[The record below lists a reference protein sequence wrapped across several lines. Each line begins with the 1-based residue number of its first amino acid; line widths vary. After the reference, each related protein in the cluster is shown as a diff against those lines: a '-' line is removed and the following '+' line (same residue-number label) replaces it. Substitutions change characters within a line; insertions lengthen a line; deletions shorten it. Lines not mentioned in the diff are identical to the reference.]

1 MFLLECQKN
10 IQSNDFKIH
19 FLLFNQILTNT
30 KECYLNNLR
39 NKAYITSK
47 TVKMTILIF
56 IQYKYFYIVS

>member
-30 KECYLNNLR
+30 KECYKNE
-39 NKAYITSK
+39 
-47 TVKMTILIF
+47 VKIEIF
-56 IQYKYFYIVS
+56 LLKYLK